1 MRRIIATMVTF
12 ALLCHAG
19 VVLAMEE
26 TWVATGYCPC
36 QQCCGKAPSDPL
48 YGITASGKK
57 AQIGMVACNW
67 LPFGTVMRIDGVK
80 YTVQDRG
87 AKSIFGSKDNHKK
100 RVDIYFENHIQALM
114 YGKRKVTVE
123 IIK

>member
-1 MRRIIATMVTF
+1 MVTF
-12 ALLCHAG
+12 ALLVQCTPC
-19 VVLAMEE
+19 LANLE

-36 QQCCGKAPSDPL
+36 QKCTNKAPSDPL

-114 YGKRKVTVE
+114 YGKRKVIVE